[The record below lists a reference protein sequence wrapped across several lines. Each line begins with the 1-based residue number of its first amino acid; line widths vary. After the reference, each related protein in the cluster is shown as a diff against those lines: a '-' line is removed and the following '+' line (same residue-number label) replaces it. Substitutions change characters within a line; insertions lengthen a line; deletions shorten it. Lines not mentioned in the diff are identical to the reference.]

1 MARTRLRWGGLAAV
15 LAVLTLLLLPGTSL
29 AEPPFRLPAPITDV
43 SGVLGNDK
51 AEVQNA
57 IDKLYSQEKVQMWV
71 VYVPTFSG
79 VNHDAWAAQTFEQS
93 DLGNTDVLLAV
104 ATDDRDYAYRVG
116 SSFPLSDSQLTSIA
130 TNDIVPQLRD
140 SNWAGAAVAA
150 ADGYRSALGGSS
162 KAWWWVAGGIVVVGG
177 GGYLL
182 YRRSR
187 RRAGSGPG
195 SAGAGSAASQGPPPE
210 PLDELSARSV
220 QALIDTD
227 NAVRAS
233 EFELSAAESDFGV
246 AAVTEFRTAFE
257 SARESLTAAFEIRQ
271 RIDDDVPEDE
281 PTKRAMMAE
290 ILSRCAEAGQ
300 HLDLESDRFDE
311 LRDLRS
317 RLPEVLADL
326 PGAIAAQ
333 TARLPVA
340 QSTMDALRRRYAP
353 AALQTVT
360 ANVDEAASR
369 LTFARTS
376 LEQAQQLAT
385 APLAVAPPGVSPAA
399 SPPGAS
405 PPGASPAAA
414 PPTAAPP
421 AAAPPAAAPP
431 TAADPDATGPT
442 SSAGQPVTTAVLAA
456 GAAQEAVGQA
466 QTMLD
471 AVDRAESDLA
481 TAAAQLG
488 GACTAVE
495 QELATNRAALAAA
508 QAGSATGDL
517 TARLD
522 QIQAILG
529 VARSPQGAADPLTAL
544 GKVNEA
550 DEALDTILAATQ
562 DAQQREQR
570 AQSGL
575 GQALATARAEV
586 AQADDFVSTRRG
598 AVGSEA
604 RTRLAEANRHLAA
617 AESLA
622 ASDADAGM
630 AEAQQAIALARA
642 ASQLAQQD
650 VGGWNG
656 GGGQRGGGG
665 GLAGAVL
672 GGILIDSVLNS
683 GRRGR
688 GGGGWGGGFGGG
700 FGGGG
705 GGFGGGSS
713 GGGSRGGGGRF

>member
-1 MARTRLRWGGLAAV
+1 MAGTRLAWGGLTAAAAGV
-15 LAVLTLLLLPGTSL
+15 ATMLLLLLSLLLPGMSR
-29 AEPPFRLPAPITDV
+29 ADPPLRLPEPITDI
-43 SGVLGNDK
+43 SGVLGGDQ

-57 IDKLYSQEKVQMWV
+57 IDKLFNEDKVQMWV

-79 VNHDAWAAQTFEQS
+79 INRDSWAEQTFQQS
-93 DLGNTDVLLAV
+93 GLGNSDVLLAV

-116 SSFPLSDSQLTSIA
+116 TNFPLSDSQLNSIA
-130 TNDIVPQLRD
+130 TNDVVPQLRN
-140 SNWAGAAVAA
+140 SEWAGAAVAA
-150 ADGYRSALGGSS
+150 ADGYRGAIGGSLS
-162 KAWWWVAGGIVVVGG
+162 VWWWDAGGIVVIGG

-187 RRAGSGPG
+187 RRQASAEAQSG
-195 SAGAGSAASQGPPPE
+195 SAQSGEPLE
-210 PLDELSARSV
+210 PLDQLSARSV

-233 EFELSAAESDFGV
+233 EFELTAAESEFGHE
-246 AAVTEFRTAFE
+246 AVKEFRTAFE

-281 PTKRAMMAE
+281 PTRRAMMAE
-290 ILSRCAEAGQ
+290 ILSRCADAAGT
-300 HLDLESDRFDE
+300 LDSESDRFDD
-311 LRDLRS
+311 LRDLRA
-317 RLPEVLADL
+317 RLPQVMAEL
-326 PGAIAAQ
+326 PSSIDTQ

-340 QSTMDALRRRYAP
+340 QATLDGLRQRYSP
-353 AALQTVT
+353 AALQTV
-360 ANVDEAASR
+360 ASNVDEATSR

-376 LEQAQQLAT
+376 LDQARQLA
-385 APLAVAPPGVSPAA
+385 AE
-399 SPPGAS
+399 
-405 PPGASPAAA
+405 PAAA
-414 PPTAAPP
+414 ATQP
-421 AAAPPAAAPP
+421 A
-431 TAADPDATGPT
+431 TPDAP
-442 SSAGQPVTTAVLAA
+442 AQPGATAVLAA

-471 AVDRAESDLA
+471 AVDRIDADLN
-481 TAAAQLG
+481 AAGGQLAQ
-488 GACTAVE
+488 ACAAVE

-508 QAGSATGDL
+508 KAGSATGDL

-544 GKVNEA
+544 GKVTEA
-550 DEALDTILAATQ
+550 DEALDTILAATK
-562 DAQQREQR
+562 DAQQSERNAE
-570 AQSGL
+570 AAL

-586 AQADDFVSTRRG
+586 AQADDFVGTRRG

-604 RTRLAEANRHLAA
+604 RTRLTEAQRHLAA
-617 AESLA
+617 AETLGN
-622 ASDADAGM
+622 ADAAGGL
-630 AEAQQAIALARA
+630 AHAQQAITLARQ

-688 GGGGWGGGFGGG
+688 GGGGWGGGYGGGFGGG

-705 GGFGGGSS
+705 GGFGGGGSS